1 MHKDHRP
8 ACHAFRLE
16 KVKGLPRARAVFD
29 PLLRPRT
36 QTFAK
41 GFGLLLPTGRIGICT
56 LDMGCV
62 GIGIIQLHGADPLNV
77 NWTIIPIVALGS
89 QTNSR
94 RMHMTASTT
103 DLKSMLKDPSL
114 LETRAYIGGK
124 WVDGEDGTFD
134 VTNPSRGDVVAK
146 VANLSR
152 AQVAGA
158 IAQAEAAQKEWAK
171 WTGKERA
178 AVMRKWFDLMMA
190 NQDDLGMILTAEQG
204 KPLAEAKGEI
214 AYGAS
219 FIEFFGEQAKRIYG
233 ETIPGHQR
241 DKRITVIKQP
251 IGVAASI
258 TPWNFPNAMIT
269 RKAAPALAAGCAFV
283 ARPAAETPLSAIV
296 MGVLAERAGIPAGV
310 FNVVP
315 SSSSSAI
322 GKEFC
327 ENPAVRKLTFTGS
340 TEVGRILMK
349 QAADQV
355 MKCSMELGGNAP
367 FIVFDDADLD
377 AAVEGAILCKFRNNG
392 QTCVCANRIYVQAGV
407 YDAFAA
413 KLVKAVEKL
422 KVGDGFE
429 EGVALGPLINPAAG
443 EKVKEHI
450 DDAKAKG
457 ATIALGANGAMDGNF
472 LAPTIMTG
480 VTQDMKVA
488 QEETFG
494 PLAPLFKFDT
504 EDDVIAMANDTIF
517 GLASYFYAKD
527 LSRVYKVAEALE
539 YGIVGVNTG
548 LISTE
553 VAPFG
558 GVKQSG
564 LGREGSHHG
573 IEDYLEMKYICMSV

>member
-1 MHKDHRP
+1 MTD
-8 ACHAFRLE
+8 A
-16 KVKGLPRARAVFD
+16 
-29 PLLRPRT
+29 T
-36 QTFAK
+36 
-41 GFGLLLPTGRIGICT
+41 
-56 LDMGCV
+56 
-62 GIGIIQLHGADPLNV
+62 
-77 NWTIIPIVALGS
+77 
-89 QTNSR
+89 TN
-94 RMHMTASTT
+94 
-103 DLKSMLKDPSL
+103 LKSLLKDPSL

-134 VTNPSRGDVVAK
+134 VTNPARGDVIAK
-146 VANLSR
+146 VADLSR

-158 IAQAEAAQKEWAK
+158 IAQAEKAQKEWAA

-178 AVMRKWFDLMMA
+178 NVLRKWFDLMMA
-190 NQDDLGMILTAEQG
+190 NQDDLGAILTAEQG

-219 FIEFFGEQAKRIYG
+219 FIEFFGEEAKRVYG

-269 RKAAPALAAGCAFV
+269 RKAAPALAAGCSFV

-310 FNVVP
+310 FNVLP
-315 SSSSSAI
+315 SSSSSAV

-340 TEVGRILMK
+340 TEVGRILLR

-377 AAVEGAILCKFRNNG
+377 AAVEGAIMCKFRNNG
-392 QTCVCANRIYVQAGV
+392 QTCVCANRIYVQSGV
-407 YDAFAA
+407 YDTFAA
-413 KLVKAVEKL
+413 KLKDRVSKM
-422 KVGDGFE
+422 KVGDGFA
-429 EGVALGPLINPAAG
+429 EGVELGPLINGDAS
-443 EKVKEHI
+443 EKVREHVE
-450 DDAKAKG
+450 DAVSKG
-457 ATIALGANGAMDGNF
+457 ARIVLGSTEEKLAGNF
-472 LAPTIMTG
+472 LAPTIITG
-480 VTQDMKVA
+480 VTQDMKVSK
-488 QEETFG
+488 EETFG
-494 PLAPLFKFDT
+494 PLAPLFKFEN